1 MGWHF
6 AFVAYSTFEFGNK
19 LGRTALLLDLIGACF
34 LLVLTVTS
42 FTWVARRLSV
52 ANWRRVHKVGV
63 YAVWL
68 LATDIY
74 LADVRSD
81 GDALHFVILSA
92 LILAWGLRIAAWA
105 KARNFARLASP

>member
-6 AFVAYSTFEFGNK
+6 AFVSYSTFAFGNK
-19 LGRTALLLDLIGACF
+19 LGRKTLLLDLIGACF

-52 ANWRRVHKVGV
+52 ANWRRLHKLGV
-63 YAVWL
+63 YVIWL

-81 GDALHFVILSA
+81 GDALHFAILSA
-92 LILAWGLRIAAWA
+92 LIFAWGLRIAAWA
-105 KARNFARLASP
+105 KKGIFSPLANP